1 MYNNFDTILQKDP
14 LSLLNWLIE
23 NFMIEIPN
31 VITTMEDMENAS
43 RLLLLTT
50 SNYSYLCALL
60 SYSKALS
67 RRLKREGNKE
77 LYEDMIDKREAIQ
90 NITDAVKQSYSAIS
104 RAVTIHIENNQ
115 ELKMNANGYIA

>member
-1 MYNNFDTILQKDP
+1 MYNNFDTILQKEP
-14 LSLLNWLIE
+14 LTLLNWLIE
-23 NFMIEIPN
+23 NFMVEIPN
-31 VITTMEDMENAS
+31 VIVTVEDMENAS

-60 SYSKALS
+60 SYSKALA
-67 RRLKREGNKE
+67 RQLKRDGNKE
-77 LYEDMIDKREAIQ
+77 LYEDMVDKREAIQ

-115 ELKMNANGYIA
+115 ELKMNANGYIT